1 MSLELLFQIALGL
14 SILLCGLVSGLLL
27 IFAIVVMPGIGR
39 LDDQGFL
46 KGFQVIDGVI
56 QDNQPIFGLV
66 WGGSV
71 IILLIVSVFGIWQ
84 LAGMNSFLLWG
95 AALIFIGVQVITA
108 TIHLPANNRVAGLKI
123 EALAVNHLETERGR
137 FEARWNYWNWVRTL
151 MAIST
156 TSLLIVL
163 LMFL

>member
-1 MSLELLFQIALGL
+1 MSLELLFQTALGV
-14 SILLCGLVSGLLL
+14 SILLCGLVSGIVL

-71 IILLIVSVFGIWQ
+71 IVLLAVTVFAFWQLTGTALFLLIC
-84 LAGMNSFLLWG
+84 AT
-95 AALIFIGVQVITA
+95 AIFIAAQLVTA
-108 TIHLPANNRVAGLKI
+108 TVHLPANNRVASLNIEDLTIDQLK
-123 EALAVNHLETERGR
+123 AERGR
-137 FEARWNYWNWVRTL
+137 FESRWNFWNRIRTL
-151 MAIST
+151 MAIIT